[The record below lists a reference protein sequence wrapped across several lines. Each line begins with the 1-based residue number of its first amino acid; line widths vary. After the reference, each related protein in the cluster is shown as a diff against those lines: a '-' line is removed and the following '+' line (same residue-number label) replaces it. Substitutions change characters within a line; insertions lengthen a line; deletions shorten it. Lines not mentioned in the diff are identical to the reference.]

1 MLAALLASA
10 LAATPVQA
18 IREAAARH
26 AGVPEVDVD
35 VGMLGLPD
43 AVAQRDATWDVQ
55 FPAAGTFTGATP
67 VLLVADGARYQL
79 RPRIVV
85 TRTVPVAAAAARTG
99 ERVEIVTARVG
110 SDRIRGEVPVA
121 LPTAAGAPCAW
132 QARVAIAAG
141 EPVTTA
147 RVRPY
152 PDLLQGT
159 DVKLEAGGGRLTV
172 QAPGR
177 LLEDAFVGARVG
189 VLNLATRAVQR
200 GVYHGNGTVA
210 LESP

>member
-10 LAATPVQA
+10 LAATPSQA
-18 IREAAARH
+18 VRLAAARQ
-26 AGVPEVDVD
+26 AGVSEDDVE
-35 VGMLGLPD
+35 VGMLGLPP
-43 AVAQRDATWDVQ
+43 ATAERDAAWEVQ
-55 FPAAGTFTGATP
+55 FPAGGAFTGATP
-67 VLLVADGARYQL
+67 VLLVSDGARFQL

-85 TRTVPVAAAAARTG
+85 TRTVAVAAASARPG
-99 ERVEIVTARVG
+99 ERVELVPARVG
-110 SDRIRGEVPVA
+110 SDRIRGEVPVP
-121 LPTAAGAPCAW
+121 LPSGPDAARGW

-152 PDLLQGT
+152 PDRLQGT
-159 DVKLEAGGGRLTV
+159 DVKVVADVGRLSV
-172 QAPGR
+172 RAPGR
-177 LLEDAFVGARVG
+177 LLEDAFVGAQVG

-200 GVYHGNGTVA
+200 GVYHGDGIVA